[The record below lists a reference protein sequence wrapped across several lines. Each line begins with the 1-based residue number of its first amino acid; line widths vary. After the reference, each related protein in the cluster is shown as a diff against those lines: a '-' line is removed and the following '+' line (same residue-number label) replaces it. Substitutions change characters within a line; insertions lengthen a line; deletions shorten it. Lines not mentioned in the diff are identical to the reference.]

1 MIRIAI
7 LAVAGLALTGC
18 AGSTAAFT
26 GTGDNTA
33 SVLGN
38 LQGCHRIYRGSISAG
53 LGAGAS
59 GSFEIECEPK
69 AGSAL
74 GEGVT
79 PTPSEPIG

>member
-1 MIRIAI
+1 MKTVALIAFAC
-7 LAVAGLALTGC
+7 LPLTAC
-18 AGSTAAFT
+18 AGGSSVFT

-59 GSFEIECEPK
+59 GSFEIECEPN
-69 AGSAL
+69 AGGSL
-74 GEGVT
+74 GAGVEKK
-79 PTPSEPIG
+79 P